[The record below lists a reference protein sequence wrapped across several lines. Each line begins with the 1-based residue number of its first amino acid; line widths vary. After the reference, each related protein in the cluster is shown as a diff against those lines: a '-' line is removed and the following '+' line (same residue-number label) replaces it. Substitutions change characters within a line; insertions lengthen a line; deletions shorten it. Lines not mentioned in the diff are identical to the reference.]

1 MDLQTVA
8 IIIQGAGLL
17 YAIVK
22 SNTKTR
28 EDIATIKALL
38 TKCPHV
44 EGRDDRDKAPMVHRA
59 ADIP

>member
-1 MDLQTVA
+1 MDAQTLA
-8 IIIQGAGLL
+8 IIVQGAGLL

-22 SNTKTR
+22 SYTKTR

-44 EGRDDRDKAPMVHRA
+44 KGQDESKAPLVHST
-59 ADIP
+59 ADSM